1 MEEIM
6 KFKRYCTHLAMG
18 LAIGLATAMGA
29 TAQDYKYKWK
39 LATTE
44 TPDYYMTQL
53 SQKFI
58 DKVTQRTGGKVTG
71 EVFASGQLGNLIGAL
86 EGLNMGNIDIVMDGV
101 SSLSEANKLFNV
113 FGIAYLYDNKEHQY
127 RFWDKYFKKVT
138 DYIARESGYR
148 LVAVIDGM
156 NRQLSPRKP
165 IRSLADVKNLKI
177 RVPTITPYVRVW
189 QLLGAAPVTMSLSEV
204 YTALQTGVVEA
215 QENDIPLTL
224 SMGFYEVAP
233 FCVLTNHVPYEGA
246 LYFDERTFQSY
257 PDELKKII
265 YEVGAEISA
274 ESREIYKTLMS
285 DSIKK
290 LKEKNVEIIELDLTE
305 FKKAAASMRDEYSY
319 AKSILNYIDKAK
331 NP

>member
-1 MEEIM
+1 M
-6 KFKRYCTHLAMG
+6 KLKQHCMYLIMG
-18 LAIGLATAMGA
+18 LAIVLMTAGGVHA
-29 TAQDYKYKWK
+29 EDYQYKWK

-58 DKVTQRTGGKVTG
+58 DKVNERSGGKVTG
-71 EVFASGQLGNLIGAL
+71 DVFASGQLGNLIGAL

-101 SSLSEANKLFNV
+101 SSLSEANRLFNV
-113 FGIAYLYDNKEHQY
+113 FGIAYLYDSKEHQY
-127 RFWDKYFKKVT
+127 RFWDKYFKDVT
-138 DYIARESGYR
+138 DYIAKESGYR
-148 LVAVIDGM
+148 LVTVIDGM
-156 NRQLSPRKP
+156 NRQLSPKKP

-189 QLLGAAPVTMSLSEV
+189 QLLGAAPVAMSFNEV

-257 PDELKKII
+257 PEELKKII

-274 ESREIYKTLMS
+274 ESREIYKTLAV
-285 DSIKK
+285 DSLNK
-290 LKEKNVEIIELDLTE
+290 LKERNIEIIEPDLTE
-305 FKKAAASMRDEYSY
+305 FKKATASMRDEYSY
-319 AKSILNYIDKAK
+319 AKTILDYIDKAK

>member
-1 MEEIM
+1 MK
-6 KFKRYCTHLAMG
+6 KFKTYCAYLVMG
-18 LAIGLATAMGA
+18 FAVILMAAGGA
-29 TAQDYKYKWK
+29 QAAKDYKYKWK
-39 LATTE
+39 LASTE
-44 TPDYYMTQL
+44 TPDYYMVQL
-53 SQKFI
+53 SEKFI
-58 DKVTQRTGGKVTG
+58 KKVSERTGGKVTG

-113 FGIAYLYDNKEHQY
+113 FGIAYLYDSKEHQY
-127 RFWDKYFKKVT
+127 RFWDKYFKEVT
-138 DYIARESGYR
+138 DYIAKESGYR

-156 NRQLSPRKP
+156 DRQLSPRKP

-189 QLLGAAPVTMSLSEV
+189 QLLGAAPVTMSFNEV

-233 FCVLTNHVPYEGA
+233 YCVLTSHVPYEGA
-246 LYFDERTFQSY
+246 FYFDERTFQSY
-257 PDELKKII
+257 PEELKKII
-265 YEVGAEISA
+265 YEVGAEITA
-274 ESREIYKTLMS
+274 ESREIYKNLLS
-285 DSIKK
+285 DSLKT
-290 LKEKNVEIIELDLTE
+290 LKEKNIEVIQPDLTE
-305 FKKAAASMRDEYSY
+305 FKKATASMRDEYSY
-319 AKSILNYIDKAK
+319 AKTILEYIDKAK

>member
-1 MEEIM
+1 M
-6 KFKRYCTHLAMG
+6 KTFKKYCAHLAMG
-18 LAIGLATAMGA
+18 FAVVLMAAGGA
-29 TAQDYKYKWK
+29 HAAKDYQYKWK
-39 LATTE
+39 LASTE
-44 TPDYYMTQL
+44 SPDYYMVEL
-53 SQKFI
+53 SQKFL
-58 DKVTQRTGGKVTG
+58 DKVKEKTGGKVTG

-113 FGIAYLYDNKEHQY
+113 FGIAYLYDSKEHQY
-127 RFWDKYFKKVT
+127 RFWDRYFKEVT
-138 DYIARESGYR
+138 DYIAKESGYR

-165 IRSLADVKNLKI
+165 IRTLADVKNLKI

-189 QLLGAAPVTMSLSEV
+189 ELLGAAPVTMSFNEV

-233 FCVLTNHVPYEGA
+233 YCVLTNHVPYEGA
-246 LYFDERTFQSY
+246 FYFDERTFQSY
-257 PDELKKII
+257 PDELKKAI
-265 YEVGAEISA
+265 YEAGAEITA
-274 ESREIYKTLMS
+274 ESREIYKTLMA
-285 DSIKK
+285 DSLKK
-290 LKEKNVEIIELDLTE
+290 LKEKNIEVIEPDLTE
-305 FKKAAASMRDEYSY
+305 FKKATASMRDEYSY
-319 AKSILNYIDKAK
+319 AKTILDYIDKAK